1 MNLFRRFLIISL
13 VITLIIS
20 LPTLKMDIYAQEEP
34 LTLLSFKGMYSVG
47 MIVNLDGNV
56 NASFTE
62 GDDVSIKVTNPNV
75 QIYENNIVK
84 LDEGGLYA
92 FTFKLEGA
100 QASVLGVHM
109 VEAIYK
115 NFKVNTIFEV
125 KGKPTL
131 TISVDKSTYNIG
143 DIVTITGKVTPRLQE
158 QIEIKIYGFNNIIW
172 KFVPVSAQRITFDGI
187 FTVEAGELMGKNIKG
202 GKYMIE
208 ASYADGLAK
217 SSLEFNVQISNQVAI
232 GNLMLINQLGKALDE
247 IFIGQQVL
255 IQAEVKNNLDEKQ
268 QFAFLVLIKDTDGI
282 TDSLSWIT
290 GSLPISETLNVA
302 QSWIPEKV
310 GNFTAEVFLWESI
323 SNPTPLS
330 NKVPKIIL
338 LVKV

>member
-34 LTLLSFKGMYSVG
+34 LTLLSFKGMYSVD

-187 FTVEAGELMGKNIKG
+187 FTV
-202 GKYMIE
+202 
-208 ASYADGLAK
+208 
-217 SSLEFNVQISNQVAI
+217 
-232 GNLMLINQLGKALDE
+232 
-247 IFIGQQVL
+247 
-255 IQAEVKNNLDEKQ
+255 
-268 QFAFLVLIKDTDGI
+268 
-282 TDSLSWIT
+282 
-290 GSLPISETLNVA
+290 
-302 QSWIPEKV
+302 
-310 GNFTAEVFLWESI
+310 
-323 SNPTPLS
+323 
-330 NKVPKIIL
+330 
-338 LVKV
+338 